1 MLLIDYTVSC
11 GGFQEE
17 EEAKRATA
25 SNRKQA
31 MQLAEQDLVSIV
43 SSADTIELVLIQV
56 TVFLA

>member
-1 MLLIDYTVSC
+1 LIIQSLVVASKKKKK
-11 GGFQEE
+11 QSEQPQ
-17 EEAKRATA
+17 ATA